1 MGFIVEKIGQT
12 RKPDGH
18 YLTKNGI
25 DWLIADISIS
35 ASGIISLRVV
45 DPVRKE
51 SQMIKAGTIEELA
64 AKAEGFSYKE
74 TI

>member
-35 ASGIISLRVV
+35 ASGLISLRVV
-45 DPVRKE
+45 DTVRKE
-51 SQMIKAGTIEELA
+51 SQMIKAGTIEELIL
-64 AKAEGFSYKE
+64 KTEGFSYKE
-74 TI
+74 CR

>member
-1 MGFIVEKIGQT
+1 MAFIVEKIGQT
-12 RKPDGH
+12 RKPEGH
-18 YLTKNGI
+18 YLSKNGI

-35 ASGIISLRVV
+35 ASGLVSLRVV

-64 AKAEGFSYKE
+64 DKTEGFNYKE
-74 TI
+74 CI